1 MSSLYRCIYMY
12 MDMVYE
18 NKDDWLKNATGK
30 RLSVEK
36 PVNSDKR

>member
-1 MSSLYRCIYMY
+1 
-12 MDMVYE
+12 MVYE
-18 NKDDWLKNATGK
+18 NKDYWLKNATGK